1 MKSCLYPHL
10 PTGDAKTC
18 GRIIAACPLN
28 IANDICKLSYSYTED
43 KCIFNAAHLNGRNVR
58 EAGQVLGIGD
68 GGDELDWTDNGAG
81 WAAVSM
87 SASHTGASRTCR
99 VGVM

>member
-18 GRIIAACPLN
+18 GRV

-43 KCIFNAAHLNGRNVR
+43 KCIFDAAHLDGRNVR
-58 EAGQVLGIGD
+58 EAGQVLGIGH

>member
-10 PTGDAKTC
+10 PTGDAKTR
-18 GRIIAACPLN
+18 GRVIECPSN
-28 IANDICKLSYSYTED
+28 IVNDICKLSYSYTED
-43 KCIFNAAHLNGRNVR
+43 KCIFNAAHLNGWNVR
-58 EAGQVLGIGD
+58 EAGQVLGIGHR
-68 GGDELDWTDNGAG
+68 GDELDWTDNGTG

-87 SASHTGASRTCR
+87 STSHTGASRTCR